1 MCISKLI
8 TSCFFKVIILLRYK
22 VNAMYRLTCQWISDC
37 SFWPANRGMPNLRI
51 FIACLF
57 QSTDKKKIYG
67 RIYRFF
73 LTWFGYYPRIYG
85 FFRTEF
91 GYYPPPSP
99 TLDSAPSE
107 PLRLCRVNFFGY
119 YPKSHDFSEFRLG
132 SPANTTLM
140 LKHNSS
146 VLAPG
151 YVTSC

>member
-1 MCISKLI
+1 M
-8 TSCFFKVIILLRYK
+8 
-22 VNAMYRLTCQWISDC
+22 AE
-37 SFWPANRGMPNLRI
+37 
-51 FIACLF
+51 
-57 QSTDKKKIYG
+57 STD
-67 RIYRFF
+67 FF
-73 LTWFGYYPRIYG
+73 LLGSATTPEFTD
-85 FFRTEF
+85 FFVLSSATT
-91 GYYPPPSP
+91 PPPSP